1 MKIEILGSGCSKC
14 KKLEENAR
22 EAVKKMKVKAN
33 IAKVTDMDKIIECGV
48 MMTPALVIDGEVMSS
63 GRIPEVEEIEKWL
76 K

>member
-1 MKIEILGSGCSKC
+1 MKIEIFGPGCSRC

-22 EAVKKMKVKAN
+22 EAVKKMKVKAD